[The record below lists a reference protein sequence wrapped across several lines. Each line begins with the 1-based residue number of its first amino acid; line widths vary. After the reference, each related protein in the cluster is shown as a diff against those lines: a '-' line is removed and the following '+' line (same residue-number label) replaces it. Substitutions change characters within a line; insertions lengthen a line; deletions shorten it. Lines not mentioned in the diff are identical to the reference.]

1 MVKNYELIEIEST
14 VQIGVIDIR
23 LGVIIICPHKALK
36 LVLMDV
42 TDVEVKPR
50 SLGTRHLFVFLG
62 ENSLLYLKSLSFNS
76 MRIPWVCQCLCHEG
90 ESLCGNRV
98 HGFRL

>member
-62 ENSLLYLKSLSFNS
+62 ENLFIAVFKKFIFQFNEDSLGLPMS
-76 MRIPWVCQCLCHEG
+76 MP
-90 ESLCGNRV
+90 
-98 HGFRL
+98 

>member
-23 LGVIIICPHKALK
+23 LGVIIICLHNKALK

-62 ENSLLYLKSLSFNS
+62 ENLFNAVFKKFIFQFNEDSLDLPMS
-76 MRIPWVCQCLCHEG
+76 MP
-90 ESLCGNRV
+90 
-98 HGFRL
+98 

>member
-23 LGVIIICPHKALK
+23 LGVIIICLHKALK

-62 ENSLLYLKSLSFNS
+62 ENLFIAVFKKFIFQFNKDSLDLPMS
-76 MRIPWVCQCLCHEG
+76 MP
-90 ESLCGNRV
+90 
-98 HGFRL
+98 